1 MQLFNETPINRMP
14 TIEIFITNE
23 PGGIEEPSG
32 SQFDEEVMVI
42 FPWGEQTQACK
53 FE

>member
-1 MQLFNETPINRMP
+1 MP

-23 PGGIEEPSG
+23 PVALGGIEEPSG
-32 SQFDEEVMVI
+32 SQFDEEVTVI